1 MNVDDFDI
9 DAFIEEELTKME
21 EKHPRNRKLSEE
33 LTRLYNNANIQ
44 DEVLLRDLNINEDT
58 LAEVLYASPTVSSEL
73 TKSVKEYLLQNSN
86 SSQSKESILPKNPV
100 EVPDTVISLRK
111 IDKYLPNILKSAIE
125 FTQGNFITSKNRSK
139 NEFTLNF
146 HHPFYG
152 NDNQFFY
159 FKSKVRTYRIPSYV
173 PSVPSNNLISQIE
186 IPNKHANPTPK
197 KILQRFVQLK
207 INEGI
212 KNEGMKN
219 EEEDKIFR
227 NKDQQQRYQRTLLY
241 KKG

>member
-100 EVPDTVISLRK
+100 EAPDTVISLRK

-159 FKSKVRTYRIPSYV
+159 FKSKVRTYKIPSYV

-186 IPNKHANPTPK
+186 IPNKHANPTPQ
-197 KILQRFVQLK
+197 KILQRIVQLK

-212 KNEGMKN
+212 KNEGIKN
-219 EEEDKIFR
+219 EEEDKIFW